1 MRILVTGRQGQVV
14 SSLIEAAAGRPRLEI
29 IAAGRPELDLADPA
43 SVHAA
48 IQAARPDIV
57 VSAAAYTAVDQA
69 EDEPEIAAAINER
82 GAGAVAAAAAGIGA
96 PVIHLSTDYV
106 FSGGGERPYRED
118 DPAAPIG
125 VYGATKLAGERAV
138 AAANPRHLILRTA
151 WVYSVYGKNFVKT
164 MLRLAADRDSLSVV
178 ADQWGN
184 PTSAHDIADAIR
196 RRATAKRCGAIRHLS
211 SGRQRR
217 YTLGWLRRACAG
229 YQPHARGT
237 VGRGPRDN
245 DGGLSD
251 KGKAARQFAALD
263 RSFPGCF
270 RMGGARLAGLER
282 SCGGTAGRGTKR
294 RPIGQWSRRVRLE
307 TSRWQPLRLQKVQKP
322 ARRRRHR
329 GGLRC

>member
-184 PTSAHDIADAIR
+184 PTSAHDIADAILTAAEQLR
-196 RRATAKRCGAIRHLS
+196 SDAAPFGTYHLAGNGDTHWAGFAAHVLGTSRTLGGPWAEVREITTADFPTKAKRPANSRLS
-211 SGRQRR
+211 TDRFLDAFGWVAPDWRVSSDRVVERLVAAPSG
-217 YTLGWLRRACAG
+217 
-229 YQPHARGT
+229 
-237 VGRGPRDN
+237 GR
-245 DGGLSD
+245 
-251 KGKAARQFAALD
+251 
-263 RSFPGCF
+263 
-270 RMGGARLAGLER
+270 
-282 SCGGTAGRGTKR
+282 
-294 RPIGQWSRRVRLE
+294 
-307 TSRWQPLRLQKVQKP
+307 
-322 ARRRRHR
+322 
-329 GGLRC
+329 